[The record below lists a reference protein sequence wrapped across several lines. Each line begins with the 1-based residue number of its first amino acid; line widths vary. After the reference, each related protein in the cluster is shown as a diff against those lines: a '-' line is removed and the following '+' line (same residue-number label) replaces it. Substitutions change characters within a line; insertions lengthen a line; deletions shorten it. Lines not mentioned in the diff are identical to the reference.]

1 MNSSITFKELR
12 LPEECRRPKKKVFYV
27 IENGRSSVMDNF
39 SRLEKNIQEDIK
51 ALIIRMA
58 TVEQYKSPKIKYNL
72 KGYHY
77 GEIRPMP
84 HRFFFFQQC
93 GDCLI
98 FFDDVLKKRD
108 SLSDDVYQRINQKK
122 ERYEQEFA
130 RYIQRH

>member
-1 MNSSITFKELR
+1 MKADITFKELR
-12 LPEECRRPKKKVFYV
+12 LPVKYRRPKKKVFYV
-27 IENGRSSVMDNF
+27 IENGRSSVMENF

-72 KGYHY
+72 KGYNY

-98 FFDDVLKKRD
+98 FFDYVLKKRD
-108 SLSDDVYQRINQKK
+108 SLSDEVYQRMNQKK
-122 ERYEQEFA
+122 ERYEQEFT
-130 RYIQRH
+130 RYLQRY